1 MKIFKAAVRY
11 FVFAFVFVAGHLTF
25 AGLDP
30 KAKADA
36 ESVFNEP
43 EQNTQ
48 KENLATSK
56 KKVLSVEITG

>member
-1 MKIFKAAVRY
+1 MFKAAVRY

-30 KAKADA
+30 KAKAEA
-36 ESVFNEP
+36 ESVFSEP

-48 KENLATSK
+48 QESLATPK
-56 KKVLSVEITG
+56 EKVLPVETTG

>member
-1 MKIFKAAVRY
+1 LDVLKIAVRY

-30 KAKADA
+30 RAKADA
-36 ESVFNEP
+36 KVIFNEP

-48 KENLATSK
+48 EKSLATSK
-56 KKVLSVEITG
+56 KKVISVETTG